1 MGTTVTSAGNGAG
14 RRSLARFA
22 WISIGASL
30 LTIALK
36 AGAYLLTNSVGFLS
50 DAVESVVNLVAGF
63 MALAMLTIA
72 ARPADK
78 GHAYGHSKAEY
89 FSSTTEGLLILAAA
103 AGIIY
108 TAAGRFADPPPLE
121 RLGLGLAIS
130 AVAAL
135 VNLLAA
141 RVLMAAGRRENSITL
156 EADAQHLMTD
166 VWTSVGVM
174 AGIGL
179 VALTGWHR
187 LDPLIAILVG
197 LNIVRAAFQILR
209 RSVAGLMDASL
220 PPEELA
226 AIARVMAVHEA
237 RGIAFHAL
245 RTRQAASRRF
255 VSVHM
260 LVPGNVSLHDAHHLA
275 EEFEGDVRRE
285 LPGAVVQT
293 HLEPVDDEI
302 SARDVHDIADQ

>member
-1 MGTTVTSAGNGAG
+1 MNATDSPARDGAG
-14 RRSLARFA
+14 RGSLARYA

-108 TAAGRFADPPPLE
+108 TAAARFADPQPLE

-130 AVAAL
+130 AAASL

-141 RVLMAAGRRENSITL
+141 RVLMAAGKRENSITL

-174 AGIGL
+174 AAIGL
-179 VALTGWHR
+179 VALTGWQR
-187 LDPLIAILVG
+187 LDPIIAMLVG

-209 RSVAGLMDASL
+209 RSIAGLMDASL

-226 AIARVMAVHEA
+226 IIARVMAVHEA
-237 RGIAFHAL
+237 RGVTFHAL
-245 RTRQAASRRF
+245 RTRQAAAQRF
-255 VSVHM
+255 VSVHV
-260 LVPGNVSLHDAHHLA
+260 LLPGAVSLHDAHHLA
-275 EEFEGDVRRE
+275 EDFEGDVRRE
-285 LPGAVVQT
+285 LPGTIVQT

-302 SARDVHDIADQ
+302 SALDVHDIAD

>member
-1 MGTTVTSAGNGAG
+1 MSSTDSPARNGAG
-14 RRSLARFA
+14 RSSLARDA

-30 LTIALK
+30 LTMALK

-50 DAVESVVNLVAGF
+50 DAMESVVNLVAGF

-78 GHAYGHSKAEY
+78 GHTYGHGKAEY

-103 AGIIY
+103 VGIIY
-108 TAAGRFADPPPLE
+108 TAAARLSDPQPLE

-130 AVAAL
+130 AAASL

-141 RVLMAAGRRENSITL
+141 RVLMAAGKRENSITL

-174 AGIGL
+174 AAIGL
-179 VALTGWHR
+179 VALTGWQR
-187 LDPLIAILVG
+187 LDPVIAMLVG

-209 RSVAGLMDASL
+209 RSIAGLMDASL
-220 PPEELA
+220 PPVELA
-226 AIARVMAVHEA
+226 IIARVMAVHEA
-237 RGIAFHAL
+237 RGVTFHAL
-245 RTRQAASRRF
+245 RTRQAAAQRF
-255 VSVHM
+255 VSVHL
-260 LVPGNVSLHDAHHLA
+260 LVPGAVSLHDAHHLA
-275 EEFEGDVRRE
+275 EAFEGDVRRE
-285 LPGAVVQT
+285 LPGTVVQT
-293 HLEPVDDEI
+293 HLEPVDDVI
-302 SARDVHDIADQ
+302 SAQDVHDPRD